1 MRTLDFIESWINST
15 DHDSVPEPT
24 WRNFFRVLK
33 DTSPEL
39 GELVYQIKEIFHG
52 EKYAVLVGKII
63 KALLSLGLSCY
74 HCSNRGSRRYS

>member
-1 MRTLDFIESWINST
+1 MGVNAGPGAISCEAIDFIESWINST
-15 DHDSVPEPT
+15 DSVPEPT

-52 EKYAVLVGKII
+52 EKQSQKII
-63 KALLSLGLSCY
+63 KALLS
-74 HCSNRGSRRYS
+74 